1 MPGDNE
7 DRPVSQDEDPTIS
20 GIESPDKGEAEVP
33 AGTSRDGGEFSSGQ
47 VIAGRFRIVSHLG
60 SGGMGDV
67 YRADDHELGT
77 SVALKFLPFELA
89 GDPVRLARLRNE
101 VRVARQV
108 AHPNV
113 CRVYDIGDADGRPF
127 LSMEFIDGED
137 LASLLRRIGRLPKD
151 KAIELA
157 REICAGVGA
166 AHELGVVHR
175 DLKPANVMIDGRGR
189 ARVADFGLA
198 SAIDELGG
206 GRDAMAGTPA
216 YMAPEQLQGSGANR
230 QTDIF
235 ALGLVLYELFTGKR
249 AHDVTSIVGL
259 EERYSSSAPPTS
271 PSDLVEGMDPAVE
284 RVIMHCLETDPEE
297 RPASALAV
305 MAALPGGDP
314 LAAMLK
320 AGEMPSPELV
330 AASGRRGS
338 LSPKRALQLGAVVL
352 LGLAVSMWVWG
363 MPSLGENVG
372 GILAPEVLAHRA
384 DELLAKFGYEIEKS
398 DSAWGF
404 VIDRDVVSRAAPSS
418 DSEWRAVLRSEESPV
433 LRFWYRSSPFPMA
446 PWHSALPGLYIGNVV
461 TPEDPPLSEA
471 GMALVRLGPR
481 GALLELRVVPGT
493 HSRASPRTVDEVV
506 RVITEAARLDP
517 LQVERIEWSG
527 ISPMPGESTVAWRA
541 GSNQPET
548 RPREI
553 VTTLVDG
560 RPTWVRIDEVSVTR
574 ADVQSARAPDR
585 VVVVFFIFFVGGA
598 LGAGLNI
605 RTGRWDRRGAARLA
619 VVAFILC
626 FASAIIGSHH
636 PLSASEEVRGFFASV
651 AYAATRALM
660 TWLLYIAIEPFIRR
674 LHPNSLVSWS
684 RLLSGR
690 VSDPAVGRDVL
701 VGLTLFALQGL
712 VLVTAVW
719 AFDLG
724 KVGLPAFA
732 FASGDNPLA
741 VAPYTA
747 AVIRLP
753 AVTLGSA
760 LGFLLIYVVTR
771 WMLGRFN
778 RVAPLLL
785 WAAVFLFVIGAYN
798 NPGLKPLAVA
808 TYAAISAT
816 ASTYLAV
823 RHGLLAFVTFQFIQQ
838 VSLQTVETLDPTVW
852 YFPPTAIF
860 LLLIAALT
868 VFGIKTSTDQ
878 KLLPSRS

>member
-7 DRPVSQDEDPTIS
+7 DRPVSHDEEPTIS
-20 GIESPDKGEAEVP
+20 AIGSPDGVEAEEP
-33 AGTSRDGGEFSSGQ
+33 SGTSSDGGDFFAGQ
-47 VIAGRFRIVSHLG
+47 VIAGRFRIVGSLG

-77 SVALKFLPFELA
+77 SVALKFLPVELSSDA
-89 GDPVRLARLRNE
+89 VRLERLRNE
-101 VRVARQV
+101 VRIARQV

-198 SAIDELGG
+198 SMLDELGG

-216 YMAPEQLQGSGANR
+216 YMAPEQLAGADATKR
-230 QTDIF
+230 TDIY

-249 AHDVTSIVGL
+249 AHDVKTIAGL
-259 EERYSSSAPPTS
+259 KERYSSSAPPTS
-271 PSDLVEGMDPAVE
+271 PSDLVDGMDPAVE
-284 RVIMHCLETDPEE
+284 RVIMHCLAIEPEE
-297 RPASALAV
+297 RPMSALAV

-330 AASGRRGS
+330 AASGRRGT
-338 LSPKRALQLGAVVL
+338 LPLKRALQLGAIVL
-352 LGLAVSMWVWG
+352 IGAAVLIWAWG
-363 MPSLGENVG
+363 VPSFGDNMG

-384 DELLAKFGYEIEKS
+384 DELLADFGYEIEKS

-404 VIDRDVVSRAAPSS
+404 DIDPSLVSRAAPSS
-418 DSEWRAVLRSEESPV
+418 DSEWRALLRSEENPV
-433 LRFWYRSSPFPMA
+433 LRFWYRVSPSPMA
-446 PWHSALPGLYIGNVV
+446 PWHSSLPGLYIGNVV
-461 TPEDPPLSEA
+461 TPVDPPLTEA

-481 GALLELRVVPGT
+481 GALLELRVVPD
-493 HSRASPRTVDEVV
+493 SLPRTIPKTVDEIV
-506 RVITEAARLDP
+506 RGISEAAGLDP
-517 LQVERIEWSG
+517 SQVERIEWSG
-527 ISPMPGESTVAWRA
+527 NSPMAGESTVAWRA
-541 GSNQPET
+541 GGNHPET
-548 RPREI
+548 SPRVI

-560 RPTWVRIDEVSVTR
+560 RPTWVRVDDASVSR
-574 ADVQSARAPDR
+574 ADVRSARRPDR
-585 VVVVFFIFFVGGA
+585 VGLVFFFFFVGGA
-598 LGAGLNI
+598 VVAGLNV

-619 VVAFILC
+619 VAAFILC
-626 FASAIIGSHH
+626 FASDIIGSHH

-651 AYAATRALM
+651 AYGATRALM
-660 TWLLYIAIEPFIRR
+660 TWLLYIAIEPFIRK

-684 RLLSGR
+684 RLLAGR

-701 VGLTLFALQGL
+701 FGVTLFLVQGL
-712 VLVTAVW
+712 AVMISIW
-719 AFDLG
+719 ALDIG

-732 FASGDNPLA
+732 FASGENPLA
-741 VAPYTA
+741 ATSYFA
-747 AVIRLP
+747 AVIRYP
-753 AVTLGSA
+753 AVTVGSN
-760 LGFLLIYVVTR
+760 LGFLLVYVVAR
-771 WMLGRFN
+771 WMLGRFD
-778 RVAPLLL
+778 RAAPLFL
-785 WAAVFLFVIGAYN
+785 WAALFLFMFGAYN
-798 NPGLKPLAVA
+798 SPGVTIVGLIMFA
-808 TYAAISAT
+808 TISAT

-823 RHGLLAFVTFQFIQQ
+823 RHGLLAFVTFTFFQQ
-838 VSLQTVETLDPTVW
+838 VSLQTVVTLDPTDW
-852 YFPPTAIF
+852 YFPSTAIF
-860 LLLIAALT
+860 VLIIAALT